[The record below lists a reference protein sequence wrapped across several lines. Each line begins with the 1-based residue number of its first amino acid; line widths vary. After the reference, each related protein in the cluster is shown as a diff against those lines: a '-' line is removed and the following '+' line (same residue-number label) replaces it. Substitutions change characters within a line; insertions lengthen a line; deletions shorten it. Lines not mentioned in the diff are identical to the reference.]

1 MLAWNYETEVNI
13 FIWIMVI
20 SSIIYLIQDTYKDK
34 KKK

>member
-13 FIWIMVI
+13 IIWIMVI
-20 SSIIYLIQDTYKDK
+20 SSIIYLIQDHYKDK